1 VKPCSVVVNSPHHLS
16 NSEDFVRTLGT
27 LQVQPNDILVSFD
40 VVSLFTG
47 MPTRDSLKLMIRG
60 DIRIFHLVLITS
72 SFCFNGQFHEQT
84 DGVAMGSPLSPVTA
98 NFFTQDSEAIAPSRA
113 AFKPTCCRHLDD
125 TFVMCPMDPK
135 S

>member
-1 VKPCSVVVNSPHHLS
+1 
-16 NSEDFVRTLGT
+16 
-27 LQVQPNDILVSFD
+27 
-40 VVSLFTG
+40 
-47 MPTRDSLKLMIRG
+47 
-60 DIRIFHLVLITS
+60 
-72 SFCFNGQFHEQT
+72 
-84 DGVAMGSPLSPVTA
+84 MGSPLSPVTA